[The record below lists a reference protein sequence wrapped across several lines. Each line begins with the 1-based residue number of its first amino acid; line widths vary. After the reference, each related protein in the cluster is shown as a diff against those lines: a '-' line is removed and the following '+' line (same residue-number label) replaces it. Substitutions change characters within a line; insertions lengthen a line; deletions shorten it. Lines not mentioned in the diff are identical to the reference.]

1 MKEVQKTFKDEKN
14 NEEEDEY
21 GDNVEKMEE
30 AEKNLINEINIE
42 EKNFRIEIN
51 EEMQIIKN
59 INLEMKRKN

>member
-14 NEEEDEY
+14 DGEEDEY

-51 EEMQIIKN
+51 EQNDRIKK
-59 INLEMKRKN
+59 INTDIKRI